1 MPAVLLLAWPD
12 TTGALHL
19 AGAPNHMPSLGK
31 AAPAR
36 RSVGASDFRIGFL
49 VHDVSRLRKTLFDQE
64 MKHLEI
70 TRSQWWVLAQLSREG
85 RAEGM
90 LQTELARIVDV
101 GKVAIGG
108 LINRLEAGGFVVR
121 AVDKSDRRAQR
132 VRMTKLGHSV
142 LEQMSSVGRK
152 LNVSTFADISQK
164 DIETTE
170 RVLAAMKSNI
180 KELIEAPADGAGR
193 RRR

>member
-1 MPAVLLLAWPD
+1 
-12 TTGALHL
+12 
-19 AGAPNHMPSLGK
+19 MPSVVKSATKSVPKTPPANRPAK
-31 AAPAR
+31 A
-36 RSVGASDFRIGFL
+36 GDFRIGFL

-90 LQTELARIVDV
+90 LQTELARVVDV

-132 VRMTKLGHSV
+132 VRITKLGHAV
-142 LEQMSSVGRK
+142 LEQMSSVGRR
-152 LNVSTFADISQK
+152 LNINTFADISEK
-164 DIETTE
+164 DIATTE
-170 RVLAAMKSNI
+170 RVLAAMKNNI
-180 KELIEAPADGAGR
+180 KQMIEAPAGGNAR

>member
-1 MPAVLLLAWPD
+1 
-12 TTGALHL
+12 
-19 AGAPNHMPSLGK
+19 MPSVGK

-36 RSVGASDFRIGFL
+36 RPAGASDFRIGFL

-85 RAEGM
+85 RTEGM
-90 LQTELARIVDV
+90 LQTELAHIVDV

-108 LINRLEAGGFVVR
+108 LISRLEAGGFVVR

-132 VRMTKLGHSV
+132 VRITKLGHSV
-142 LEQMSSVGRK
+142 LEQMSSVGRR
-152 LNVSTFADISQK
+152 LNINTFADIPEK

-170 RVLAAMKSNI
+170 RVLAAMKDNI
-180 KELIEAPADGAGR
+180 KQLIEAPAGGNER
-193 RRR
+193 RRK

>member
-1 MPAVLLLAWPD
+1 MS
-12 TTGALHL
+12 
-19 AGAPNHMPSLGK
+19 SLGK

-36 RSVGASDFRIGFL
+36 RSASASDFRIGFL

-108 LINRLEAGGFVVR
+108 LISRLEAGGFVVR
-121 AVDKSDRRAQR
+121 AVDKADRRAQR
-132 VRMTKLGHSV
+132 VRIPKLGPSV

-193 RRR
+193 RRK